1 MNVDASNR
9 IIPGGFLFR
18 PKQNLFPT
26 EGSDCQLRNSGDA
39 GHVSVS
45 VRCEE
50 VGLYVYADLQYA
62 SLSIPMYHK
71 ETLNE

>member
-18 PKQNLFPT
+18 PKPNLFPA

-50 VGLYVYADLQYA
+50 VGLYEDSVCSMQVYPFHCITMNA
-62 SLSIPMYHK
+62 K
-71 ETLNE
+71 